1 MLCPSEQ
8 VSELRERALLREH
21 NGAPPCSPEKGYGVL
36 CQCTSIRCLKGMGME
51 FLGSDS
57 KAIIKSSIAICQDNF
72 PEMLFKSHMVQTPW
86 VFNTMWYF
94 CKGLMDAR

>member
-1 MLCPSEQ
+1 
-8 VSELRERALLREH
+8 
-21 NGAPPCSPEKGYGVL
+21 
-36 CQCTSIRCLKGMGME
+36 ME

-86 VFNTMWYF
+86 IFNTMWYF